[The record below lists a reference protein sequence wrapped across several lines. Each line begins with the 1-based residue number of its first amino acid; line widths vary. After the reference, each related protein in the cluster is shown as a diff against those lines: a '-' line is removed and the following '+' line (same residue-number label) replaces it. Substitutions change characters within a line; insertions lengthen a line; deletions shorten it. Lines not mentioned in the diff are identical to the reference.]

1 MAMLPHGTPI
11 RADGVGKK
19 GFRARSRGILG
30 ILNGQRRGWSVVDI
44 VERLRSID
52 HMNVEECFLDS
63 YLYAKAADEIER
75 LREALKHRKERDC
88 RYK

>member
-1 MAMLPHGTPI
+1 MG
-11 RADGVGKK
+11 
-19 GFRARSRGILG
+19 
-30 ILNGQRRGWSVVDI
+30 DI

-75 LREALKHRKERDC
+75 LREALNFYAANHEWPNEGPWCVDSTDFGDVARAVLKGDE
-88 RYK
+88 